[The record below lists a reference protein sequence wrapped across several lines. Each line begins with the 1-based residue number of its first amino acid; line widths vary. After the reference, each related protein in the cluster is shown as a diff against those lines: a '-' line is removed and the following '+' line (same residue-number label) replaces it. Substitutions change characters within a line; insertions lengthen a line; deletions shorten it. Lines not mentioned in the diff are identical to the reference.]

1 MPVSIAQLNILAN
14 KYGFDIDDA
23 RLTIGM
29 APTSSRSRS
38 VVSQTCT
45 APSTAWG
52 FFTGATPNATPATP
66 RTPKKVAPK
75 AAPKA
80 ASKAAL
86 KTKRGPT
93 GYNLYM
99 AEARPRIVAELQERL
114 KSGEK
119 MPQGAVMSEI
129 GKRWKSLPDASRAL
143 WNARAAM

>member
-1 MPVSIAQLNILAN
+1 MAQLNILAN

-80 ASKAAL
+80 ASKDAAP
-86 KTKRGPT
+86 KAAKRGPT

-99 AEARPRIVAELQERL
+99 AEARPRIVAELQARL

-119 MPQGAVMSEI
+119 MPQGAVMSEV